1 MSKNLLLSEYFILK
15 QFVGL
20 ESNNLINN
28 LINYPISQTGGKVNI
43 KWETFHHN
51 GVMFPPKYE
60 PHGIPIL
67 YKGNRVQLTNEQEE
81 YATIFARY
89 IDTEYYKIDK
99 FKKNFWKDWSKIL
112 GKEHIIKDL
121 ENCDFSQI
129 YKSILELREKKKNLT
144 KEEKEEIKN
153 IKEKNSEKYKV
164 AYIDG
169 KPQPVGNYV
178 VEPPSLFI
186 GRGCHPYIGK
196 IKRRIYPEDIT
207 LNLSKDAPIPPVED
221 GHKWGDIVHEKN
233 SIWLASWKDNITE
246 KTKYVWLSD
255 KSDIKAQG
263 DLDKFETAR
272 RLKKHIRSIRIK
284 NNENLLSEDNKTKQ
298 LATALYFIDNFAL
311 RVGNEKGDD
320 EADTVGVVSLRVEH
334 IENLEDNEIKL
345 DFLGKDSVRYVR
357 KVKVDEIIYK
367 NLLDLKKNK
376 NKYDD
381 IFDKIKT
388 SDLNEY
394 LKTFMDG
401 LTAKVFRTY
410 NASNLFSNE
419 LDSISKKYDTYDKE
433 DKYDLLLDGFNK
445 ANAKVALLC
454 NHQKNISKNF
464 NQQTVKIKEQIKALK
479 EKKSNAKTPSKYN
492 EKIRKLK
499 TKLELKQELKN
510 LSLGTSKINYIDPRI
525 TVAFMKKHDILIDK
539 IFNKSLQ
546 EKFKWAFEIDKE
558 FEF

>member
-1 MSKNLLLSEYFILK
+1 MSKNLLLSEYYIYK
-15 QFVGL
+15 QFLGL
-20 ESNNLINN
+20 ESPN
-28 LINYPISQTGGKVNI
+28 PIGQTGGKVNI
-43 KWETFHHN
+43 KWTTFYHN

-67 YKGNRVQLTNEQEE
+67 YKGERVQLTNEQEE
-81 YATIFARY
+81 YATIFSRY

-121 ENCDFSQI
+121 ENCNFSEI
-129 YKSILELREKKKNLT
+129 YKYILELREKKKNLS
-144 KEEKEEIKN
+144 KGEKDQIKEIKD
-153 IKEKNSEKYKV
+153 KNTEKYKV

-169 KPQPVGNYV
+169 KPQPVGNYL

-196 IKRRIYPEDIT
+196 IKRRIKPEDIT
-207 LNLSKDAPIPPVED
+207 LNLSKDAPVPAVEE

-263 DLDKFETAR
+263 DLEKFETAR
-272 RLKKHIRSIRIK
+272 RLKKHIKSIRIK
-284 NNENLLSEDNKTKQ
+284 NNENLLSNDNKLKQ

-334 IENLEDNEIKL
+334 IENLENNEIKL

-357 KVKVDEIIYK
+357 TVKVDEIVYK
-367 NLLDLKKNK
+367 NLLELKQNK
-376 NKYDD
+376 NKSDD

-388 SDLNEY
+388 VDLNEY

-410 NASNLFSNE
+410 NASNLFANE
-419 LDSISKKYDTYDKE
+419 LDNISKKYDAYDKE

-454 NHQKNISKNF
+454 NYFYQ
-464 NQQTVKIKEQIKALK
+464 
-479 EKKSNAKTPSKYN
+479 
-492 EKIRKLK
+492 
-499 TKLELKQELKN
+499 
-510 LSLGTSKINYIDPRI
+510 SL
-525 TVAFMKKHDILIDK
+525 V
-539 IFNKSLQ
+539 SLVTY
-546 EKFKWAFEIDKE
+546 
-558 FEF
+558 

>member
-1 MSKNLLLSEYFILK
+1 MSKNLLLSEYYIYK
-15 QFVGL
+15 QFLGL
-20 ESNNLINN
+20 ESPN
-28 LINYPISQTGGKVNI
+28 PIAQIGGKVNI
-43 KWETFHHN
+43 KWTTFHHN

-67 YKGNRVQLTNEQEE
+67 YKGERVQLTNEQEE
-81 YATIFARY
+81 YATIFSRY

-121 ENCDFSQI
+121 ENCNFSEI
-129 YKSILELREKKKNLT
+129 YKYILELREKKKNLS
-144 KEEKEEIKN
+144 KGEKDQIKEIKD
-153 IKEKNSEKYKV
+153 KNTEKYKV

-169 KPQPVGNYV
+169 KPQPVGNYL

-196 IKRRIYPEDIT
+196 IKRRIKPEDIT
-207 LNLSKDAPIPPVED
+207 LNLSKDSPVPVVEE

-272 RLKKHIRSIRIK
+272 RLKKQIKSIRIK
-284 NNENLLSEDNKTKQ
+284 NNENLLSEDNKIKQ

-334 IENLEDNEIKL
+334 IENLDNNEIKL

-357 KVKVDEIIYK
+357 TVKVDEIVYK
-367 NLLDLKKNK
+367 NLLELKQNK
-376 NKYDD
+376 NKSDD

-388 SDLNEY
+388 VDLNEY

-410 NASNLFSNE
+410 NASNLFADE
-419 LDSISKKYDTYDKE
+419 LDNISKKYSTYDKE

-464 NQQTVKIKEQIKALK
+464 SEQTNKIKDQIKGLK
-479 EKKSNAKTPSKYN
+479 GKKQNAKNPAKYN

-546 EKFKWAFEIDKE
+546 EKFKWAFEIDKD

>member
-1 MSKNLLLSEYFILK
+1 MSKNLLLSEYYIYK
-15 QFVGL
+15 QFLGL
-20 ESNNLINN
+20 ESPNEIN
-28 LINYPISQTGGKVNI
+28 IGQTGGKVNI
-43 KWETFHHN
+43 KWTTFHHN
-51 GVMFPPKYE
+51 GVMFPPKYD
-60 PHGIPIL
+60 PHGIPIM
-67 YKGNRVQLTNEQEE
+67 YKGEKVQLTNEQEE
-81 YATIFARY
+81 YATIFSRY
-89 IDTEYYKIDK
+89 IDTEYYKIEK

-121 ENCDFSQI
+121 ENCNFSEI
-129 YKSILELREKKKNLT
+129 YKYILELREKKKNLSKGEKDQI
-144 KEEKEEIKN
+144 KE
-153 IKEKNSEKYKV
+153 IKEKNTEKYKV

-169 KPQPVGNYV
+169 KAQPVGNYL

-196 IKRRIYPEDIT
+196 IKRRIKPEDVT
-207 LNLSKDAPIPPVED
+207 LNLSKDAPVPPVEE

-272 RLKKHIRSIRIK
+272 RLKKQIKTIRIK
-284 NNENLLSEDNKTKQ
+284 NNENLLSTDIKIKQ

-334 IENLEDNEIKL
+334 IENLDNNEIKL

-357 KVKVDEIIYK
+357 TVKVDEIVYK
-367 NLLDLKKNK
+367 NLLELKQNK
-376 NKYDD
+376 NKSDD

-388 SDLNEY
+388 VDLNEY
-394 LKTFMDG
+394 LKIFMDG

-410 NASNLFSNE
+410 NASNLFADE
-419 LDSISKKYDTYDKE
+419 LDNITKKYNTYDKD

-464 NQQTVKIKEQIKALK
+464 SEQTNKIKDQIKGLK
-479 EKKSNAKTPSKYN
+479 GKKQNAKNPAKYN

-525 TVAFMKKHDILIDK
+525 TVAFMKKHDISIDK